1 MPTNAGTHLPYA
13 PMHPRAL
20 KSVKPAD
27 RPKTDPPKIDKAN
40 PSLKAMREKIV
51 EKKPAKKEV
60 VRYFEEVVERL
71 NAEKDKEDD
80 AEH

>member
-40 PSLKAMREKIV
+40 PSLRAMREKIV
-51 EKKPAKKEV
+51 EKRPAKKEV
-60 VRYFEEVVERL
+60 VKYFEEVIERL

>member
-1 MPTNAGTHLPYA
+1 MPNAGTHLPYA

-20 KSVKPAD
+20 KSMKPAD

-60 VRYFEEVVERL
+60 VKYFEEVVERL

>member
-1 MPTNAGTHLPYA
+1 
-13 PMHPRAL
+13 
-20 KSVKPAD
+20 
-27 RPKTDPPKIDKAN
+27 
-40 PSLKAMREKIV
+40 MREKIV

-60 VRYFEEVVERL
+60 VKYFEEVVERL